1 MKLRA
6 ILCFSL
12 AFSCATA
19 ATAQQS
25 SPIDDLLNSA
35 RNALNDLEYQRADSI
50 ARSVLDLGDQL
61 DYDQRQ
67 QAYQLLAAAAFPE
80 EQAAQQSEAAIEHI
94 RTLLRLD
101 PAVEISTEVA
111 WPGLD
116 SLLEATR
123 RSTFAVSVVPVADT
137 VLVGRG
143 ATSLFRVSGTR
154 PARFTLAADNERGS
168 VVELAAE
175 GPVAQGTLDLV
186 VLKGDEVALPSGSYT
201 FWITAQDLISGEELE
216 LAFDVSVRAPDL
228 GLVAVPVSLD
238 SNLFLPEQTV
248 PRRGRNALI
257 GAGLGATTAL
267 AATAFSRSDQLSEVS
282 SGGRAYVAAGA
293 MMVGALLGAFLERPK
308 PIPVNI
314 AHNEQVRA
322 DYGANVRDIMEANE
336 ARRNSYRITI
346 IVAGEI
352 R

>member
-1 MKLRA
+1 MNLRA

-12 AFSCATA
+12 AFVCATA

-25 SPIDDLLNSA
+25 SPIDDLLISA

-50 ARSVLDLGDQL
+50 ARSVLDLGGQL
-61 DYDQRQ
+61 SYDQQ
-67 QAYQLLAAAAFPE
+67 LQAHQLLAAAAFPE
-80 EQAAQQSEAAIEHI
+80 EQAAQQPERAIEHI

-101 PAVEISTEVA
+101 PAAEISSEIA

-123 RSTFAVSVVPVADT
+123 RSTFAVRVVPVADT
-137 VLVGRG
+137 VAVGRG
-143 ATSLFRVSGTR
+143 ATSLFRVSATR

-168 VVELAAE
+168 VVEIAAV
-175 GPVAQGTLDLV
+175 GPVAQGTLDLAA
-186 VLKGDEVALPSGSYT
+186 LQGDEATLRSGSYT
-201 FWITAQDLISGEELE
+201 FWIVAQDPISREEVE
-216 LAFDVSVRAPDL
+216 LVFDVRVSAPDL
-228 GLVAVPVSLD
+228 GLATVPVSLD

-282 SGGRAYVAAGA
+282 SGGRAYVVAGA
-293 MMVGALLGAFLERPK
+293 MTVGALLGAFLEKPK

-314 AHNEQVRA
+314 AYNEQVRA

-336 ARRNSYRITI
+336 ARRNSYRIMI